1 MTMEENFAANNS
13 SDFLNMLRGRQNI
26 LRGRQNILRLFRL
39 KRYPIVLQCTLGVDV
54 INKFRGKVSTLMFKV
69 TWGQFKPIRMHY
81 FRAE

>member
-26 LRGRQNILRLFRL
+26 LRLFRL
-39 KRYPIVLQCTLGVDV
+39 KRDPIVLQCTLGVDV